1 MRDRPRRPSLS
12 VELQD
17 IVQQYGVPYLQHHPS
32 SPEQRRA
39 LRDIAG
45 CRTAALGGHVDGCDT
60 CGLLQISY
68 NSCRN
73 RHCPKCQ
80 TVRQL
85 RWVAARAA
93 ELLDHTG
100 YFHVVFTLPDRLNVL
115 ALQNPRLVYG
125 LLFRTAAET
134 LQELAADPKYLGATI
149 GMTAVL
155 HTWGQN
161 LQYHPHLHGIVP
173 GGGLTP
179 SGQWRHSRKKFFLP
193 VKVLSRKFRGKFLAL
208 LRAQLPHMVLSGPLE
223 RLRDVAAFDEWLA
236 PLSARPW
243 VVYCKPPFAN
253 ASRVIAYLGR
263 YTHRVAISNARILHL
278 EDGQVTFRWRDSR
291 DGNRQKAMT
300 LSAEEFLRRFLL
312 HVLPPGFTRIR
323 HYGFLS
329 PRNKSTQ
336 LVRCQ
341 RLTRT
346 APRRDPIPSNVVLL
360 QERFGRDV
368 TLCPACRQGHFQPI
382 RAAPVGVPRA

>member
-1 MRDRPRRPSLS
+1 MS

-17 IVQQYGVPYLQHHPS
+17 IVQRYGDAYLQHHPS

-39 LRDIAG
+39 LQDIAR
-45 CRTAALGGHVDGCDT
+45 CRTAALGGHVDACDA

-93 ELLDHTG
+93 DLLDGVG
-100 YFHVVFTLPDRLNVL
+100 YFHVVFTLPDGLNSL
-115 ALQNPRLVYG
+115 ALQNPRRVYG
-125 LLFRTAAET
+125 LLFRAASET
-134 LQELAADPKYLGATI
+134 LRELAAHPKYLGATRA
-149 GMTAVL
+149 MTAVL

-179 SGQWRHSRKKFFLP
+179 SGQWRPSRKKFFLP

-208 LRAQLPHMVLSGPLE
+208 LQAQWPALE
-223 RLRDVAAFDEWLA
+223 FPESLEVLRDPTAFAEWLA
-236 PLSARPW
+236 PLYATPW

-253 ASRVIAYLGR
+253 ASQVIHYLGR
-263 YTHRVAISNARILHL
+263 YTHRVAISNARILRL
-278 EDGQVTFRWRDSR
+278 ETDQVTFRWRDYR
-291 DGNRQKAMT
+291 DGTRQKDLT
-300 LSAEEFLRRFLL
+300 LSADEFLRRFLL
-312 HVLPPGFTRIR
+312 HILPSGFTRIR

-329 PRNKSTQ
+329 PRNKGTQ
-336 LVRCQ
+336 LAQCQ

-346 APRRDPIPSNVVLL
+346 LRPASPIPSDGVLL
-360 QERFGRDV
+360 QQRFGRDI
-368 TLCPACRQGHFQPI
+368 TLCPACGQGHFAPI
-382 RAAPVGVPRA
+382 RAAPIAVTSA

>member
-1 MRDRPRRPSLS
+1 MS

-17 IVQQYGVPYLQHHPS
+17 IVQQYGAPYLPHHPS

-39 LRDIAG
+39 LRDIAR
-45 CRTAALGGHVDGCDT
+45 CRTAALGGQVDACDA

-80 TVRQL
+80 TLRQL
-85 RWVAARAA
+85 RWVTARAA

-100 YFHVVFTLPDRLNVL
+100 YFHVVLTLPDTLNPV
-115 ALQNPRLVYG
+115 ALENPRLVYG
-125 LLFRTAAET
+125 LLFRAASET
-134 LQELAADPKYLGATI
+134 LQALAADPKYLGAQI
-149 GMTAVL
+149 GMTVVL
-155 HTWGQN
+155 HTWGQS
-161 LQYHPHLHGIVP
+161 LQYHPHVHIIVP

-179 SGQWRHSRKKFFLP
+179 SGFWRRARKKFFLP

-208 LRAQLPHMVLSGPLE
+208 LQVPARPLAFPKSLE
-223 RLRDVAAFDEWLA
+223 ALRDPTAFADWLD
-236 PLSARPW
+236 PLYTAPW

-253 ASRVIAYLGR
+253 ASRVINYLGR
-263 YTHRVAISNARILHL
+263 YTHRVAIANTRILRV
-278 EDGQVTFRWRDSR
+278 ENDQVTFRWRDYR

-300 LSAEEFLRRFLL
+300 LSAAEFLRRFLL
-312 HVLPPGFTRIR
+312 HILPAGLTRIR

-329 PRNKSTQ
+329 SRNKATQ
-336 LVRCQ
+336 LVHCQ

-346 APRRDPIPSNVVLL
+346 LRPTTPIPSDVVLL
-360 QERFGRDV
+360 QQRFGRDV

-382 RAAPVGVPRA
+382 RAAPMAVRSA